1 MVAYC
6 ATTLQ
11 GATCVNNRC
20 QYSHDV
26 FQCKPCGRSFPSSL
40 FTQHESSPQ
49 HLRKVAS
56 EGPLIPSTPQPI
68 PSTPRPVPHTLRP
81 VPGTPRSVP
90 STLQPIPGTPRSV
103 PSTLPIPSSS
113 RPVSSAPQSPP
124 LSQSPFSD
132 LLSAPTSNT
141 SRPSRSNTPD
151 ADPRVTVSD
160 EGGLD
165 FVAEGVGAE
174 PTLFPSISHTILV
187 EKTNVPSGLAVQ
199 SMKLIP
205 SPNPWCDW
213 SGYCNNVL
221 NVSPDSF
228 VARLLGKT
236 LEVQKSSPRK
246 IEVSFNAPRAGAF
259 QGALRITFKDKGR
272 SDEEF
277 TVTRELRG
285 RATLPDAPAGTGEPL
300 NMVEEGDE
308 RAGVTV
314 SHDLG
319 LEFSVERSRLD
330 EPFAKQ
336 TKELVIIKTSVI
348 PLVSLKAARVCSPN
362 GPVDR

>member
-1 MVAYC
+1 MVAFC

-26 FQCKPCGRSFPSSL
+26 FHCKPCGRSFPSSL

-56 EGPLIPSTPQPI
+56 ESPLIPSTPQPI
-68 PSTPRPVPHTLRP
+68 PSTPRSVPK
-81 VPGTPRSVP
+81 TPRPVP

-103 PSTLPIPSSS
+103 PGTLPVPSTSQPIPST
-113 RPVSSAPQSPP
+113 PQSPP

-141 SRPSRSNTPD
+141 SRPSRSNTPASD
-151 ADPRVTVSD
+151 VGPRVTVSD

-165 FVAEGVGAE
+165 FVAEGVGPTE
-174 PTLFPSISHTILV
+174 PTSFPSISHTILV

-213 SGYCNNVL
+213 FGYSINVL
-221 NVSPDSF
+221 NVSPGSF

-277 TVTRELRG
+277 SVTRELRG
-285 RATLPDAPAGTGEPL
+285 RAILPDAPASSGEPS
-300 NMVEEGDE
+300 NVVEGGDE

-319 LEFSVERSRLD
+319 LEFSVERSRVD

-348 PLVSLKAARVCSPN
+348 PLVSFKAARVCSPD
-362 GPVDR
+362 GSVAR